1 MGFKHSVLLDAD
13 KCKGCTH
20 CLRRCPTE
28 AIRVRE
34 GRALIDDISCID
46 CGECIRVCPYKAKK
60 AVTDRLGDLDGS
72 KHLIALPAPSLF
84 GQVQNLEDGDYV
96 LQGLLDMG
104 FDDVF
109 EVSKAAELITEQTRR
124 FMKDPRAVYPL
135 ISSAC
140 PVIVRLIALRFPSLS
155 RHVVPVMPP

>member
-34 GRALIDDISCID
+34 GRALIDDTSCID

-72 KHLIALPAPSLF
+72 KQSYAVRIMT
-84 GQVQNLEDGDYV
+84 G
-96 LQGLLDMG
+96 
-104 FDDVF
+104 
-109 EVSKAAELITEQTRR
+109 VSS
-124 FMKDPRAVYPL
+124 PRARIWRVTSMPF
-135 ISSAC
+135 ISG
-140 PVIVRLIALRFPSLS
+140 S
-155 RHVVPVMPP
+155 RQSMM